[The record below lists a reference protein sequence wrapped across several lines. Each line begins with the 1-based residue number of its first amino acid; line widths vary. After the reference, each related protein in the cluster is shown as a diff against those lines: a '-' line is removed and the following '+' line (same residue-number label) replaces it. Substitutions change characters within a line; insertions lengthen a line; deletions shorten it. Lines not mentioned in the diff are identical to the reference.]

1 LKGSSEHLSL
11 LDRIQ
16 HWVKEPPP
24 EYLFEISERGLA
36 FVQPRNPSSLHIS
49 PLSEKALAVS
59 PSEPNIIRV
68 DVFQNAFPKN
78 GSGPR
83 RAKAGLVIPD
93 YAARISVIDFDEL
106 PNDEEQRLALV
117 RFRLKKGVPFSI
129 DDAQVSYSIQPANP
143 QRKKL
148 EVLAAAI
155 ARPVLT
161 EYETLLRNFGYQV
174 GLVVP
179 SSVAALPL
187 YPDLPGALTLVAK
200 ISGNIFSIV
209 LLENRQIR
217 VFRCVDLASEESVPE
232 DQPELM
238 STLLQQTLAF
248 AEDEWNQPVQHLV
261 LCGFGSQTDDVG
273 LAFEREFGVSWAPLR
288 SRFGVP
294 SQENA
299 GLYGMLEQYA

>member
-1 LKGSSEHLSL
+1 LSL
-11 LDRIQ
+11 LDKIQ

-36 FVQPRNPSSLHIS
+36 FVQPRNPSTLRVS

-78 GSGPR
+78 GNGSGPR

-93 YAARISVIDFDEL
+93 YAARVSVLDFDEL
-106 PNDEEQRLALV
+106 PPDEEQRLALV

-129 DDAQVSYSIQPANP
+129 DEAQVSFSIQPANP

-155 ARPVLT
+155 ARPVLN

-179 SSVAALPL
+179 SSLAAMPL
-187 YPDLPGALTLVAK
+187 YPALPGAMTLVAK

-217 VFRCVDLASEESVPE
+217 VFRCVDLSSEESLPG
-232 DQPELM
+232 DQSELM

-261 LCGFGSQTDDVG
+261 LCGFGSQTDEIG

-288 SRFGVP
+288 SRFGAP
-294 SQENA
+294 SKETA
-299 GLYGMLEQYA
+299 GLFGMLEQYA

>member
-1 LKGSSEHLSL
+1 M
-11 LDRIQ
+11 LDQIQ
-16 HWVKEPPP
+16 RWVKEPPP

-36 FVQPRNPSSLHIS
+36 FVQPRNPSSLRVS

-78 GSGPR
+78 GNGGGPR

-93 YAARISVIDFDEL
+93 YAARVSVLDFDEL
-106 PNDEEQRLALV
+106 PADEEQRLALV

-155 ARPVLT
+155 ARPVLN

-179 SSVAALPL
+179 SSLAAMPL
-187 YPDLPGALTLVAK
+187 YPALPGAVTLVAK
-200 ISGNIFSIV
+200 ISGNIFSII

-217 VFRCVDLASEESVPE
+217 VFRCVDLSSEESLPE
-232 DQPELM
+232 EQPELM

-261 LCGFGSQTDDVG
+261 LCGFGAQTDEIG

-294 SQENA
+294 LQENA
-299 GLYGMLEQYA
+299 GLFGMLEQYAA

>member
-1 LKGSSEHLSL
+1 M

-106 PNDEEQRLALV
+106 PSDEEQRLALV

-129 DDAQVSYSIQPANP
+129 DDAQVSYSVQPANP
-143 QRKKL
+143 QRKEV

-187 YPDLPGALTLVAK
+187 YPDLP
-200 ISGNIFSIV
+200 
-209 LLENRQIR
+209 
-217 VFRCVDLASEESVPE
+217 
-232 DQPELM
+232 
-238 STLLQQTLAF
+238 
-248 AEDEWNQPVQHLV
+248 
-261 LCGFGSQTDDVG
+261 
-273 LAFEREFGVSWAPLR
+273 ER
-288 SRFGVP
+288 
-294 SQENA
+294 
-299 GLYGMLEQYA
+299 